1 VKSARMLWALLSF
14 AVGAGLVG
22 VWQLIADAHLI
33 SPVFLPSPYRAFG
46 AMVGGFENGVLW
58 AKVSG
63 TIVRMIYG
71 WLLASLVGIAIGALI
86 GSSTRARRLLEP
98 TLEFLRPLP
107 ASAVIPLAI
116 GLFGLTETMVLA
128 VICFGALWPAL
139 LATVHGFAAVEPR
152 LYEVARA
159 LGMSR
164 FDIIRKIALPSSVPD
179 ILSGLRISLTISLI
193 LAIVGEM
200 LSSRD
205 GLGSWI
211 LLAARSFRSPDLF
224 AGIIVLSAI
233 GYCSSMLLGLL
244 EARMLRWTRR

>member
-1 VKSARMLWALLSF
+1 MKNARILWALLSL
-14 AVGAGLVG
+14 AVGASLIGL
-22 VWQLIADAHLI
+22 WQLIADARLI
-33 SPVFLPSPYRAFG
+33 SPVFLPSPSRALG
-46 AMVGGFENGVLW
+46 AMVGGFESGVLW
-58 AKVSG
+58 AKIAG

-159 LGMSR
+159 LGISFARSPCRARFPTFCRACELASR
-164 FDIIRKIALPSSVPD
+164 SRLFSPSSARCCRAVTV
-179 ILSGLRISLTISLI
+179 S
-193 LAIVGEM
+193 AA
-200 LSSRD
+200 
-205 GLGSWI
+205 GS
-211 LLAARSFRSPDLF
+211 
-224 AGIIVLSAI
+224 
-233 GYCSSMLLGLL
+233 C
-244 EARMLRWTRR
+244 